1 MCGLTAA
8 GLLATLPQRPVCAT
22 GARRRS
28 ASSPA
33 FLHFVAFG
41 EAVEGGGRREFVT
54 TLALESVQRGLCW
67 AGLAGRGGLIAEGC
81 GVL

>member
-1 MCGLTAA
+1 MRADSGGAARNFAPAA
-8 GLLATLPQRPVCAT
+8 GVRDR
-22 GARRRS
+22 GS
-28 ASSPA
+28 AAVRQQPCLSA
-33 FLHFVAFG
+33 FRGFRG
-41 EAVEGGGRREFVT
+41 GGGGGRREFVT